1 MRAKVPA
8 ALLTILITG
17 CAVGP
22 DYHPPRASVPASWVG
37 VTNTHQP
44 SVVTDR
50 PADLARWWQ
59 RLGDPTLTSLVE
71 EALKANSS
79 LALAQ
84 ANLRQARALRD
95 IAAGGF
101 WPSATATAAY
111 QRQAG
116 PLYMTGE
123 VPRNLYETGLDAAWE
138 LDFFGGVRRSVE
150 SASAGVQAAIENIRD
165 VQVSIAAEVAL
176 DYIQLRGNQQ
186 QIVTARNNLQVQQ
199 HTAEITRKLYTVG
212 FDSGLDMANAE
223 STVATTESQIPVFE
237 TAARQSIYALSVLLA
252 RPPGD
257 LLERLSPIG
266 KLPAIP
272 QQIPAGLPSDLL
284 RRRPDIRQAEAQLH
298 SATAQIGVAVAQLF
312 PQFSLT
318 GGVTWQSSGLNSWL
332 QSSNRSVFIGPAA
345 SWPLFQG
352 GAIVAN
358 IRAQEALRDQAFIT
372 YQQTV
377 LSALQDAENALIA
390 FTEEQQR
397 YKSLSE
403 AVADDHK
410 AVDLSLLLFREGQ
423 TDFLSV
429 LTAERT
435 LYTDDSA
442 FTQSGGNIATDLI
455 ALYKALGGGWEEA
468 SPQLS
473 PKRGSE

>member
-50 PADLARWWQ
+50 PADLTRWWQ

-95 IAAGGF
+95 IAAGRF

-150 SASAGVQAAIENIRD
+150 SASAGVHAAIENIRD

-237 TAARQSIYALSVLLA
+237 TGARQSIYALSVLLA

-377 LSALQDAENALIA
+377 LTALQDVENALIA

-410 AVDLSLLLFREGQ
+410 AVDLSLRLFQEGQ

-442 FTQSGGNIATDLI
+442 FTQSGVNIATDLI

-468 SPQLS
+468 SPN
-473 PKRGSE
+473 

>member
-377 LSALQDAENALIA
+377 LTALQDVENALIA

-442 FTQSGGNIATDLI
+442 FTQSGENIATDLI